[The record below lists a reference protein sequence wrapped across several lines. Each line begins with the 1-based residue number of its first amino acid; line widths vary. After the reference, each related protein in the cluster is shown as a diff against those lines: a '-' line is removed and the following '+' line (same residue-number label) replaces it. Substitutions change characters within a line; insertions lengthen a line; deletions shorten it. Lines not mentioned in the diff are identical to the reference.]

1 MKKKGL
7 FYLISSVFYIA
18 SIFCLSYFSGFFIYD
33 NSSAKISDSI
43 ENYIKTSDSK
53 VECQKIMA
61 SNEWSIEKWQSIK
74 ENDIPINNTFSR
86 VIRNV
91 KVKDFDGEKHQI
103 IAMSAESYEQSK
115 YSTNHIYIA
124 YGYSWK
130 KIDENCVYI
139 STKFANNFLLSSKTN
154 VIRSFQDLI
163 GKNLTF
169 ESDETNITLQ
179 IGGVF
184 YSTPNT
190 YANHYAACFENE
202 EVFYMSLENSF
213 ALESNSKEGFVTY
226 EAGSKTNFQTY
237 SFINKSLDI
246 SKATFYNVSLESDI
260 ANIIDFYNNK
270 NRYIYFVVLLVL
282 DILFLIFF
290 IKHLRRNKAHYNN
303 LFSKSNLLK
312 RLGNKLLNK
321 CYLFSCYVFI
331 VYCFLL
337 FVIKRFSL
345 SHLKTKIEFI
355 NEGSMTF
362 TSLSFLLIIMVI
374 WFDYIS
380 SKEKNII
387 IDNLY
392 EIQSNCLY
400 KEVEI

>member
-1 MKKKGL
+1 MKKKGI
-7 FYLISSVFYIA
+7 FCLISTVFYIA

-33 NSSAKISDSI
+33 NSSTKISDSI
-43 ENYIKTSDSK
+43 ESYIKTSDSK
-53 VECQKIMA
+53 VECQKIIA
-61 SNEWSIEKWQSIK
+61 SNEWSIEKWQNIK

-91 KVKDFDGEKHQI
+91 EVKDFDGEKHQI
-103 IAMSAESYEQSK
+103 IAMSAEAYEQSK
-115 YSTNHIYIA
+115 YSTNHIYID

-154 VIRSFQDLI
+154 GIMSFQDLI

-169 ESDETNITLQ
+169 KSNEANITLQ

-190 YANHYAACFENE
+190 YANHYSTCFENE
-202 EVFYMSLENSF
+202 EVFYMSLENTF

-226 EAGSKTNFQTY
+226 EEDSKTNFQTY

-246 SKATFYNVSLESDI
+246 SKATFYNISLENDI
-260 ANIIDFYNNK
+260 DNIKDFYKNK
-270 NRYIYFVVLLVL
+270 NRYIYSVVLLAF

-290 IKHLRRNKAHYNN
+290 IKHLRRNKTHYINI
-303 LFSKSNLLK
+303 FSKSNLLK
-312 RLGNKLLNK
+312 KIGNNLLNK
-321 CYLFSCYVFI
+321 YYLFSCYIFI
-331 VYCFLL
+331 IYCFLI

-345 SHLKTKIEFI
+345 SHSKTKIAFI
-355 NEGSMTF
+355 NEGSLTF
-362 TSLSFLLIIMVI
+362 TSLSFLLIIIVI
-374 WFDYIS
+374 WLDFIS
-380 SKEKNII
+380 LKEKDIVMNEIYKI
-387 IDNLY
+387 QNNYLY
-392 EIQSNCLY
+392 REI
-400 KEVEI
+400 EI